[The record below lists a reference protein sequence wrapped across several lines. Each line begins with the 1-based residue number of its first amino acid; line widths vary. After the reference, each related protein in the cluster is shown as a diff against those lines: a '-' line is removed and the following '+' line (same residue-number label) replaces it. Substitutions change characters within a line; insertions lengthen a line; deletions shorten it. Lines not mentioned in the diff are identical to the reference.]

1 MTSIDSKVTCFL
13 PSSTEDSGVGILAM
27 KGYDQKFVVQG
38 IHMLF
43 NGEVCDDWEIAE
55 GTGQRRSK
63 LVFIGVDLPHQRIK
77 DDFEKCVFVEGRD
90 KSRDQ
95 SQKKEN

>member
-1 MTSIDSKVTCFL
+1 
-13 PSSTEDSGVGILAM
+13 M

-43 NGEVCDDWEIAE
+43 NGEVCDDWEVGE
-55 GTGQRRSK
+55 GQRRSK

-77 DDFEKCVFVEGRD
+77 DDFEQCVFIEDTSELR
-90 KSRDQ
+90 
-95 SQKKEN
+95 SQKKKEN